1 MEIKV
6 LEPEQWLRELEILVE
21 PERVKQKIAE
31 ITKIYAQ
38 TIKVPGFR
46 KGKVP
51 IAVLEKRYGQQLE
64 TQALQQLFEE
74 IYKEAIATQQLKP
87 FTTAKITDY
96 NLSEDKKLTLR
107 ISFEVIPD
115 YELKEYKGIRLK
127 KQEPTGF
134 DQEFERRFKQLL
146 DRCATFVSLPRPAE
160 SGDYLL
166 CDYGV
171 YEDDKLIGKLA
182 QNILIQIG
190 DAMNLKEI
198 NQGLVGVK
206 AGETRTI
213 TVDFPQDYPDK
224 SIAGKTRIYKFT
236 IRDVKKKILPEVDD
250 NFAQDLGFKSLED
263 LRQALNEEILAD
275 RAKLIES
282 DLFNQIYNYLI
293 REHNFEPPASLVN
306 DVYNQMLKDYNL
318 TDSDE
323 TLKKLLPIA
332 KNRAKFNIIIAR
344 IAQKENIEPTP
355 EEIEAKIEEY
365 ARQLKTEPAKLDHL
379 RNNAV
384 FSFEI
389 IKEKT
394 MDWLLK
400 NAVVEN

>member
-224 SIAGKTRIYKFT
+224 SIAGKTRI
-236 IRDVKKKILPEVDD
+236 
-250 NFAQDLGFKSLED
+250 
-263 LRQALNEEILAD
+263 
-275 RAKLIES
+275 
-282 DLFNQIYNYLI
+282 
-293 REHNFEPPASLVN
+293 
-306 DVYNQMLKDYNL
+306 
-318 TDSDE
+318 
-323 TLKKLLPIA
+323 
-332 KNRAKFNIIIAR
+332 
-344 IAQKENIEPTP
+344 
-355 EEIEAKIEEY
+355 
-365 ARQLKTEPAKLDHL
+365 
-379 RNNAV
+379 
-384 FSFEI
+384 
-389 IKEKT
+389 
-394 MDWLLK
+394 
-400 NAVVEN
+400 